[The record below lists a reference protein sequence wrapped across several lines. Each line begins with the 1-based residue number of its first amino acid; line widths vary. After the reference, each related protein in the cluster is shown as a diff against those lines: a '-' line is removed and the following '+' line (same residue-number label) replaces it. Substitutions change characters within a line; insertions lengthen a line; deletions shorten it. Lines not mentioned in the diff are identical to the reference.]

1 MEFPMAG
8 TRRIGSKLAIL
19 VFCLVLATVI
29 GSAAQAQQSQPPDKK
44 QDIPDAPSASRPPQ
58 PVPPLPVPP
67 PSKSGVPPSSPS
79 PANAAPSNAAPSN
92 EPPASPE
99 FPFPGDA
106 GSALPPFKVTTVPGG
121 ATAGPV
127 PPGPSDELYR
137 ITKNINQVLIPV
149 RVTDEQGRLVNGLLP
164 KDFAVYEDGRK
175 QTMNFFTSDPFSLST
190 AVVFDLGMP
199 DAAVQKVNQTF
210 EALEGAFSQ
219 YDEVAVYTYSST
231 VGKMTDFSAVGKKL
245 SAVLNQLRT
254 VQGRNNGPAVL
265 GGPLGPQGPT
275 VNGNPVDPQVRTVMT
290 PPQESHVLND
300 AILAAALDLS
310 KRDKARRKIIFVI
323 SDGREIGSTA
333 SYRDVL
339 KVLLSNG
346 IAVYGL
352 GVGGTGIPGYSK
364 LQKVHLPRM
373 GYGDILPKYAS
384 ATAGEVFNETS
395 RDAIETAYSRTIG
408 QARNQYT
415 MGYLARATPSST
427 YRQIEITLDH
437 PSCKASYRPCMDVYA
452 KDGYYPLPP
461 GR

>member
-1 MEFPMAG
+1 MAG
-8 TRRIGSKLAIL
+8 LKRSGGRRVILA
-19 VFCLVLATVI
+19 VSVALVLAM
-29 GSAAQAQQSQPPDKK
+29 GAQAQQAQPQADKK
-44 QDIPDAPSASRPPQ
+44 QDIPDAPSASRPPEAA
-58 PVPPLPVPP
+58 PPLPVPP
-67 PSKSGVPPSSPS
+67 PSNSGAPPSNAS
-79 PANAAPSNAAPSN
+79 PANA
-92 EPPASPE
+92 PPANPE

-106 GSALPPFKVTTVPGG
+106 GSTPPPFKVTTVPEGG
-121 ATAGPV
+121 ATPAPA
-127 PPGPSDELYR
+127 PPGPNDELYR
-137 ITKNINQVLIPV
+137 ITRNVNQVLIPV
-149 RVTDEQGRLVNGLLP
+149 RVTDDAGHLVNGLLP
-164 KDFAVYEDGRK
+164 KDFAVYEDGKK
-175 QTMNFFTSDPFSLST
+175 QTMNFFTSDPFALST

-199 DAAVQKVNQTF
+199 DASVQRVNQTF
-210 EALEGAFSQ
+210 TALEGAFSQ

-231 VGKMTDFSAVGKKL
+231 VARMTDFSAVGKRL
-245 SAVLNQLRT
+245 SAVLNELRN

-275 VNGNPVDPQVRTVMT
+275 VNGVPVDPQVPTVMT

-352 GVGGTGIPGYSK
+352 GVGGTGIPGYGK
-364 LQKVHLPRM
+364 LQRLHLPKM

-415 MGYLARATPSST
+415 MGYLARATPSSS
-427 YRQIEITLDH
+427 YRQIEITLAH
-437 PSCKASYRPCMDVYA
+437 PSCKSSYRPCMDVYA

>member
-1 MEFPMAG
+1 MFPMVG
-8 TRRIGSKLAIL
+8 IERIGGRRAIL
-19 VFCLVLATVI
+19 AFCLALGLAFGV
-29 GSAAQAQQSQPPDKK
+29 AAQAQQSQPPDKK

-67 PSKSGVPPSSPS
+67 PSKSGEP
-79 PANAAPSNAAPSN
+79 PANASPST

-106 GSALPPFKVTTVPGG
+106 GSAPPPFKVTTVPEG
-121 ATAGPV
+121 ATPGSAPS
-127 PPGPSDELYR
+127 GPSDELYR
-137 ITKNINQVLIPV
+137 ITRNINQVLVPV

-175 QTMNFFTSDPFSLST
+175 QSMNFFTSDPFSLST

-210 EALEGAFSQ
+210 DALEGAFSQ

-323 SDGREIGSTA
+323 SDGREIGSTT

-352 GVGGTGIPGYSK
+352 GVGGTGIPGYGK
-364 LQKVHLPRM
+364 LQRLHLPRM

-415 MGYLARATPSST
+415 MGYLARVTPSST

-437 PSCKASYRPCMDVYA
+437 PSCKSSLRPCMDVYA

>member
-1 MEFPMAG
+1 MAG
-8 TRRIGSKLAIL
+8 LKLSGKRMIL
-19 VFCLVLATVI
+19 AALVAFGLALAM
-29 GSAAQAQQSQPPDKK
+29 AAQTQQTQPQADDK

-58 PVPPLPVPP
+58 PARLYLSRLRVHPGRRRRSHHPPLLNFH
-67 PSKSGVPPSSPS
+67 S
-79 PANAAPSNAAPSN
+79 PATQARRRLLSRSRQ
-92 EPPASPE
+92 
-99 FPFPGDA
+99 FPRA
-106 GSALPPFKVTTVPGG
+106 ERA
-121 ATAGPV
+121 AGPA
-127 PPGPSDELYR
+127 PPGPNDELYR
-137 ITKNINQVLIPV
+137 ITRNVNQVLIPV
-149 RVTDEQGRLVNGLLP
+149 RVTDDSGHLVSGLLP

-175 QTMNFFTSDPFSLST
+175 QTMNFFTSDPFALST

-210 EALEGAFSQ
+210 SALEGAFSQ

-231 VGKMTDFSAVGKKL
+231 VARMADFSAVGKRL
-245 SAVLNQLRT
+245 TAVLNELRN

-275 VNGNPVDPQVRTVMT
+275 INGTPVDPQVPTVMT

-310 KRDKARRKIIFVI
+310 KRDKARRKIIFVV

-346 IAVYGL
+346 IAVYGI
-352 GVGGTGIPGYSK
+352 GVGGTGIPGYGR
-364 LQKVHLPRM
+364 LQRLHLPKM

-395 RDAIETAYSRTIG
+395 RDAIETAYSHTIG

-415 MGYLARATPSST
+415 MGYLARATPSSS
-427 YRQIEITLDH
+427 YRQIEITLDR
-437 PSCKASYRPCMDVYA
+437 PSCKSSYRPCMDVYA